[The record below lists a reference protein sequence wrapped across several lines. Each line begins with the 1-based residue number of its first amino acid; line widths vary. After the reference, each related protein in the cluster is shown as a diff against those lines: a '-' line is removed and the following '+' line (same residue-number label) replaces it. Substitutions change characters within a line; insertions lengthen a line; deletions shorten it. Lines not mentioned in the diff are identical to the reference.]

1 MVKEKKRSTCSWLAE
16 FAGIHKNMYVGSV
29 LLAIVGVAFSIA
41 PYFVIA
47 DIISRLLNGDKNLNV
62 LLMECVI
69 MACMW
74 LLRVVFHCFS
84 TTLSHKAT
92 FHVLGSMKKRCLDKL
107 GRISLGAV
115 QDRSSGA
122 LKNTIVER
130 IDSIEITLAHIV
142 PEFTSNLLGALCL
155 IIYLFSINWKM
166 GFVSLITLP
175 VGLLCYMG
183 MMIGYEK
190 DYGRTVKAT
199 KDLNDSAVEYI
210 GGIEVIKVFGK
221 VKSSYERFIAAAKE
235 GAASYIDWMR
245 KCNFFFSFALVILP
259 ANLITI
265 LPIGALMIRGGTLSV
280 QSFILITILSLSI
293 ITPIITCA
301 SYTDDIRK
309 VGLIVSEVTSIL
321 EEADIVR
328 PETDKAVPID
338 NSVVFK
344 DVHFSYKEAEVL
356 HGVNLS
362 FKQGSVNALVGPSG
376 SGKST
381 IAKLLASYW
390 DVDSGSISIGGVDI
404 RDLSSENY
412 FKRVAYVSQDNFLF
426 NESVREN
433 IRMGRLD
440 ATDQEVEEAAKNCGC
455 HDFIMSLEN
464 GYDTIVGDAG
474 GHLSGGERQRIA
486 IARAMLKDAPIVILD
501 EATSYTDPENEAII
515 QDSVARLVKGKTLI
529 VIAHRLSTIIDSDQ
543 IVVVNNG
550 NIDSTGTHEQLLESS
565 KLYASLW
572 QSHIVAKDSLGGAKN
587 V

>member
-1 MVKEKKRSTCSWLAE
+1 
-16 FAGIHKNMYVGSV
+16 
-29 LLAIVGVAFSIA
+29 
-41 PYFVIA
+41 
-47 DIISRLLNGDKNLNV
+47 
-62 LLMECVI
+62 
-69 MACMW
+69 
-74 LLRVVFHCFS
+74 
-84 TTLSHKAT
+84 
-92 FHVLGSMKKRCLDKL
+92 MKKRCLDKL

-115 QDRSSGA
+115 QDRPSGA

-155 IIYLFSINWKM
+155 LVFLFVINWKM

-245 KCNFFFSFALVILP
+245 KCNFFFSFAMVILP

-265 LPIGALMIRGGTLSV
+265 LPIGALMIRGGTLTAEA
-280 QSFILITILSLSI
+280 FILITILSLSI
-293 ITPIITCA
+293 VTPIITCA
-301 SYTDDIRK
+301 SYTDDLAK
-309 VGLIVSEVTSIL
+309 VGLVVGEVTSIL
-321 EEADIVR
+321 EEKDMVR
-328 PETDKAVPID
+328 PETDKATPTD

-344 DVHFSYKEAEVL
+344 DVRFSYKEAEVL
-356 HGVNLS
+356 HGVNLE

-404 RDLSSENY
+404 RDLSAANY

-433 IRMGRLD
+433 IRMGNLA
-440 ATDQEVEEAAKNCGC
+440 ATDQEVEQAAKNCGC

-486 IARAMLKDAPIVILD
+486 IARAMLKDAPIVVLD

-515 QDSVARLVKGKTLI
+515 QESVAKLVKGKTLI

-543 IVVVNNG
+543 IVVVNEG
-550 NIDSTGTHEQLLESS
+550 NIDSTGTHDQLLKNS
-565 KLYASLW
+565 KLYSSLW
-572 QSHIVAKDSLGGAKN
+572 QSHIAAKDSLGGVKN